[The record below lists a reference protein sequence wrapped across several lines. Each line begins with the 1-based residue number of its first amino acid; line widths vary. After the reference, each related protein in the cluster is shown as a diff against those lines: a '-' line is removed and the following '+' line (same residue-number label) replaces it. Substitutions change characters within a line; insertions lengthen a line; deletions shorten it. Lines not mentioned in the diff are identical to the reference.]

1 MKTCDVTGGKS
12 YAIIKPIGFNETTK
26 IHIHRNCSCQCDE
39 IRGPKRKCVDETLL
53 DSKCFQCDENKCHF
67 DEDQV
72 PSESCKSHKDQP
84 FCSGRGVCICGKCLC
99 HKTKLG
105 KVYGKYCEKDDFSC
119 PYHQGN
125 LCAGEYKYINIHAVF
140 TSHY

>member
-1 MKTCDVTGGKS
+1 MKKCDVTEGKS

-26 IHIHRNCSCQCDE
+26 IHIHRNCSCQCDDT
-39 IRGPKRKCVDETLL
+39 RGSKRKCVDETFL
-53 DSKCFQCDENKCHF
+53 DAKCFQCDENKCHF
-67 DEDQV
+67 DEDQF

-84 FCSGRGVCICGKCLC
+84 VCSGRGVCICGKCLC
-99 HKTKLG
+99 HNIKLG

-125 LCAGEYKYINIHAVF
+125 LCAGEYKYIHEVF